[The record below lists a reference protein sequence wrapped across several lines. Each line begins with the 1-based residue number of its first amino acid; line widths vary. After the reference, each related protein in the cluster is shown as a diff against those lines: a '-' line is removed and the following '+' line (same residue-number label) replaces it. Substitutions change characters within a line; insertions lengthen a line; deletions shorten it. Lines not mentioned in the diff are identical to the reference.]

1 MAGIFWSKHGIGL
14 VSGEYMF
21 FADRFEAG
29 RLLAAQL
36 AEYAGDREVI
46 VLALPRGGV
55 PVGYEISRALG
66 LPLDILV
73 VRKLGVPGQPELAL
87 GAIASG
93 GLRVLNQ
100 DVVEAFPL
108 SPGAIESIA
117 EREGMEVERRE
128 QQYRGHRPMLD
139 PEGRTV
145 ILTDDG
151 AATGSSMRAAAQT
164 LRLRRP
170 AKIIAALPVG
180 SPETCAALELE
191 VDSLICLNRPE
202 RFQAVGQWYERFDQI
217 DDKSVQKLLRN
228 STAPLTV

>member
-1 MAGIFWSKHGIGL
+1 
-14 VSGEYMF
+14 MF

-29 RLLAAQL
+29 RLLAAPL
-36 AEYAGDREVI
+36 GEYAGDCGAI

-55 PVGYEISRALG
+55 PVGFEIATALR

-100 DVVEAFPL
+100 DVVEAFRL
-108 SPGAIESIA
+108 SPESI
-117 EREGMEVERRE
+117 ERIAAKEEVELERRE
-128 QQYRGHRPMLD
+128 REYRGLRPALD
-139 PEGRTV
+139 PQGRIV
-145 ILTDDG
+145 IVADDG
-151 AATGSSMRAAAQT
+151 LATGSSMRAAAQA

-180 SPETCAALELE
+180 SPEACAALSLD
-191 VDSLICLNRPE
+191 VDSLVCLNCPE

-217 DDKSVQKLLRN
+217 ADSDVQQLLRR
-228 STAPLTV
+228 SAAPLPV

>member
-1 MAGIFWSKHGIGL
+1 
-14 VSGEYMF
+14 MF

-36 AEYAGDREVI
+36 GQYAGDHEAI

-55 PVGYEISRALG
+55 PVGFEIAAALR

-93 GLRVLNQ
+93 GIRVINQ
-100 DVVEAFPL
+100 DVVEAFSL
-108 SPGAIESIA
+108 SPESIERISA
-117 EREGMEVERRE
+117 AEEVELQRRERE
-128 QQYRGHRPMLD
+128 YRGQRPALD
-139 PEGRTV
+139 PRGRTV
-145 ILTDDG
+145 ILADDG
-151 AATGSSMRAAAQT
+151 LATGSSMRAAAQA

-180 SPETCAALELE
+180 SPEACAALALD
-191 VDSLICLNRPE
+191 VDSFVCLNRPD

-217 DDKSVQKLLRN
+217 ADTDVQQLLRR
-228 STAPLTV
+228 SADLLPV